1 VNFPCTSPPKNV
13 TGGDKNMY
21 RANENNQNSFLDFN
35 QPLGLHMNPNNRWVK
50 KAANIPWHLF
60 EKRYSS
66 LFQSNTGNVAK
77 PLRMALGSLII
88 QTHYAYSDLELV
100 AQIQENPY
108 YQYFIGLSGYQEEAP
123 FEASSLVH
131 FRKRLSFEII
141 MEANEYLINPPSETN
156 DKDADD
162 KDDFPPSDVA
172 SQDSLESKEM
182 IETDKKNIGTMMLDA
197 TCAPSNIKYPQD
209 FELLSIAREKLQE
222 MIDRLCSDYG
232 FQKPRMYRYE
242 ARKNYLGL
250 AKSKKRSRK
259 KIRKVIR
266 KQLGYVKRDLGY
278 LEGFMS
284 KGYAL
289 LSKEIK
295 LMLTI
300 YKLYEQQEYMYKN
313 NTHSVENRIVS
324 IHQPYLRPIVRG
336 KAKAPVEF
344 GAKLDL
350 SIVDRGLARI
360 EKISFEAYNE
370 STCLIAAVE
379 RYFNRSG
386 YYPERVLADKIYR
399 TRDNINYCKSKGIR
413 LSGPTLGR
421 PSKNA
426 IIDKKAEYQDNVDR
440 IEVERVFSLA
450 KHSYGLGLIRTKL
463 ENTTLTAIA
472 LSIFTMNLFKVSLRY
487 FLNSNKLLQKCLNDL
502 FEN

>member
-1 VNFPCTSPPKNV
+1 
-13 TGGDKNMY
+13 MY

-50 KAANIPWHLF
+50 KAANIPWNVF

-141 MEANEYLINPPSETN
+141 MEANEYLINPPTETN
-156 DKDADD
+156 DKEDD
-162 KDDFPPSDVA
+162 EDDEDDFPPSDDD
-172 SQDSLESKEM
+172 SQDLLESKEI
-182 IETDKKNIGTMMLDA
+182 IETAKKNTGTMMLDA

-209 FELLSIAREKLQE
+209 FELLSIAREKLE
-222 MIDRLCSDYG
+222 EIIDRLCADYE
-232 FQKPRMYRYE
+232 FEKPRMYRYE

-278 LEGFMS
+278 IEGFMS

-336 KAKAPVEF
+336 KTKAPVEF

-350 SIVDRGLARI
+350 SIVDNGLARI

-370 STCLIAAVE
+370 STCLIEAAE
-379 RYFNRSG
+379 RYFGRNG

-399 TRDNINYCKSKGIR
+399 TRDNISYCKSKGIR
-413 LSGPTLGR
+413 LSGPALGR
-421 PSKNA
+421 PSKNT
-426 IIDKKAEYQDNVDR
+426 IIDKKTEYQDNVDR

-472 LSIFTMNLFKVSLRY
+472 LSIFTMNLFKVSLCH
-487 FLNSNKLLQKCLNDL
+487 FLNLNKMLRKCINNL
-502 FEN
+502 FENLQRTIILGY